1 MKSIEEVIEEK
12 NKEIVSLI
20 KEIDSMVSEL
30 RNTNEEGKRKELLEK
45 IHEKEMKLR
54 SVRQLVG
61 KLRAMTY
68 TI

>member
-20 KEIDSMVSEL
+20 KEIDSMVVEL
-30 RNTNEEGKRKELLEK
+30 RSTNEEGKRKELLEK

-61 KLRAMTY
+61 KLRAMIY

>member
-1 MKSIEEVIEEK
+1 MKGIEEVIEEK

-68 TI
+68 SI

>member
-30 RNTNEEGKRKELLEK
+30 RNTNEEEKRKELLEK
-45 IHEKEMKLR
+45 IHEKEKELR
-54 SVRQLVG
+54 SVRQIVG
-61 KLRAMTY
+61 KLRAMIY

>member
-12 NKEIVSLI
+12 NKEIVTLI

-30 RNTNEEGKRKELLEK
+30 RNTSEEGKRKELLEK

-68 TI
+68 SI

>member
-30 RNTNEEGKRKELLEK
+30 RNTNEEEKRKELLEK
-45 IHEKEMKLR
+45 IHEKEKELR

-68 TI
+68 SI

>member
-20 KEIDSMVSEL
+20 KEIDSMVVEL
-30 RNTNEEGKRKELLEK
+30 RNTSEEGKRKELLEK

-61 KLRAMTY
+61 KLRAMIY